1 LFPAAS
7 ENEPDATD
15 ITAVPPADGDAV
27 NVAVYVVP
35 LPEMVLSVPNVVLT
49 SAAAKFVVAS
59 LEVNVI
65 VEVPPEATVVA
76 VAVMFIVGT
85 TPSTTN
91 ALFCA
96 ILLASA
102 GIVVDVIALPA
113 VSRTAP
119 AVTVNDAAVKSAE
132 TSPDCTVY
140 VPVND
145 VPAEAAVNT
154 TVLSTVPVSNVT
166 VIELPD

>member
-35 LPEMVLSVPNVVLT
+35 LPEMVLSVPNVALT
-49 SAAAKFVVAS
+49 SAFAKFVVAS
-59 LEVNVI
+59 VEVNVI

-91 ALFCA
+91 ALF
-96 ILLASA
+96 
-102 GIVVDVIALPA
+102 
-113 VSRTAP
+113 
-119 AVTVNDAAVKSAE
+119 
-132 TSPDCTVY
+132 
-140 VPVND
+140 
-145 VPAEAAVNT
+145 
-154 TVLSTVPVSNVT
+154 
-166 VIELPD
+166 

>member
-27 NVAVYVVP
+27 NVAEYVVP
-35 LPEMVLSVPNVVLT
+35 LPEMVLRVPNVVLT
-49 SAAAKFVVAS
+49 SAAAKLVVAS

-65 VEVPPEATVVA
+65 VDVPPEATVVA

-91 ALFCA
+91 ALF
-96 ILLASA
+96 
-102 GIVVDVIALPA
+102 
-113 VSRTAP
+113 
-119 AVTVNDAAVKSAE
+119 
-132 TSPDCTVY
+132 
-140 VPVND
+140 
-145 VPAEAAVNT
+145 
-154 TVLSTVPVSNVT
+154 
-166 VIELPD
+166 

>member
-59 LEVNVI
+59 LEVNVM
-65 VEVPPEATVVA
+65 VDVPPEATVVA

-91 ALFCA
+91 ALF
-96 ILLASA
+96 
-102 GIVVDVIALPA
+102 
-113 VSRTAP
+113 
-119 AVTVNDAAVKSAE
+119 
-132 TSPDCTVY
+132 
-140 VPVND
+140 
-145 VPAEAAVNT
+145 
-154 TVLSTVPVSNVT
+154 
-166 VIELPD
+166 